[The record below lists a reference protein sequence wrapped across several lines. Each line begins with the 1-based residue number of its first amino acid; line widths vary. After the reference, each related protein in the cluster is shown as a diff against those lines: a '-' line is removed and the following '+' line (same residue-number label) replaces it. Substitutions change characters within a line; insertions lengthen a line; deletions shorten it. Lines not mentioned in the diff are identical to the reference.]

1 MALLSGT
8 VSFSRFHVVGGS
20 PKRLDENLLE
30 KFRNHRIGRQRIM
43 RADHEDVGWIGG
55 RHILDAE
62 FDIERSVRLDC
73 LHLGM
78 RIDMSRVPPD
88 LMRAYVQQELDSLYR
103 TNGNGNG
110 NGNGAAH
117 GRGKLRRQAIEAARQ
132 RAEDEIKTGRYRRL
146 RQSPVLW
153 DTGRN
158 MLYLG
163 ATTPAVLERLYPLFK
178 ETVGKRL
185 EPMTA
190 GFLSQRWTEKKGI
203 TRRLENLKP
212 AVFVRHP
219 DGNGHAEIYWTA
231 HDAASRDFLGNEF
244 LLWLWYTLAERGDT
258 IKLADDTEA
267 AVVIV
272 KQLTLECPRAETGKE
287 VITCDGPTQLP
298 ESRRAIQSGK
308 LPRKVGLIVSRQ
320 GEQYEFTL
328 QAETFNISAAKLPKI
343 EEDGHGRAGEEER
356 VEQLRHLS
364 DTVDLLFV
372 AFLESRL
379 STDWE
384 SECGNIRAWLQQES

>member
-20 PKRLDENLLE
+20 PKRLDDNLLE

-62 FDIERSVRLDC
+62 FGIERNVRLDC

-103 TNGNGNG
+103 TNGNG

-158 MLYLG
+158 VLYLG
-163 ATTPAVLERLYPLFK
+163 ATTPTVLERLYPLFR

-190 GFLSQRWTEKKGI
+190 GFLSERWSEKKGI

-212 AVFVRHP
+212 TVFVRHP
-219 DGNGHAEIYWTA
+219 DSNGHAEVYWTA

-244 LLWLWYTLAERGDT
+244 LLWLWYTLAERSDT

-287 VITCDGPTQLP
+287 VITCDGPAQLP

-320 GEQYEFTL
+320 GEQYDFTL
-328 QAETFNISAAKLPKI
+328 QAETFNISAARLPKI
-343 EEDGHGRAGEEER
+343 EEDGHGLAGEEER

-372 AFLESRL
+372 AFLERRF
-379 STDWE
+379 STNWE
-384 SECGNIRAWLQQES
+384 SECEQIRAWLRQES

>member
-30 KFRNHRIGRQRIM
+30 KFRNHRIGQQRIM

-62 FDIERSVRLDC
+62 FDIERNVRLDC
-73 LHLGM
+73 LHFGM
-78 RIDMSRVPPD
+78 RIDVSRVPPD

-103 TNGNGNG
+103 TNGNG
-110 NGNGAAH
+110 AAH
-117 GRGKLRRQAIEAARQ
+117 GRVKLRRQAIEAARQ

-158 MLYLG
+158 VLYLG

-178 ETVGKRL
+178 ETVGKQL

-190 GFLSQRWTEKKGI
+190 GFLSERWTEKKGI

-212 AVFVRHP
+212 TVFVRHP
-219 DGNGHAEIYWTA
+219 DSNGHAEIYWTA
-231 HDAASRDFLGNEF
+231 HDATSRDFLGNEF
-244 LLWLWYTLAERGDT
+244 LLWLWYTLAERSDT

-287 VITCDGPTQLP
+287 VITCDGPAQLP

-308 LPRKVGLIVSRQ
+308 LPRKVGLIVNRQ
-320 GEQYEFTL
+320 GEQYEFAL

-343 EEDGHGRAGEEER
+343 EEDSHGLAAEEER

-372 AFLESRL
+372 AFLERRL

-384 SECGNIRAWLQQES
+384 SEAEMIRAWLQQES

>member
-20 PKRLDENLLE
+20 PKRLDDNLLE

-62 FDIERSVRLDC
+62 FGIERNVRLDC

-110 NGNGAAH
+110 AAN
-117 GRGKLRRQAIEAARQ
+117 GRGKLKRQAIEAARQ

-158 MLYLG
+158 VLYLG
-163 ATTPAVLERLYPLFK
+163 ATTPTVLERLYPLFK

-190 GFLSQRWTEKKGI
+190 GFLSERWSEKKGI
-203 TRRLENLKP
+203 TRRLDNLKP
-212 AVFVRHP
+212 TVFVRHP
-219 DGNGHAEIYWTA
+219 DSNGHAEVYWTA

-244 LLWLWYTLAERGDT
+244 LLWLWYTLAERSDT

-287 VITCDGPTQLP
+287 VITCDGPAQLP

-328 QAETFNISAAKLPKI
+328 QAETFNISAARLPKI
-343 EEDGHGRAGEEER
+343 EEDGHGLAGEEER

-372 AFLESRL
+372 AFLERRF
-379 STDWE
+379 STNWE
-384 SECGNIRAWLQQES
+384 SECEQIRAWLRQES